1 MTIKELES
9 FISVA
14 REDLANIHK
23 RSLKDSMKDVA
34 KKALGRPS
42 ATKDMIFWP
51 AGVLLFGLTE
61 AITPVISESLK
72 AEITTDINSFIK
84 KWQDEGS
91 EKVSFVDDSVFG
103 AALLGMYKITD
114 DEKLKQSASKIY
126 DFLNNSPKNRTGSI
140 IYNPKAGNDYIFA
153 DGAGQSAMFLSR
165 YGAEIDDKAFELAA
179 TQLINYYD
187 HGMDFRSGLPY
198 HAFTMS
204 AAKKLGLLGWGRAMG
219 WLIMGY
225 AEFLTCI
232 YKTSD
237 IHNDAAGQVILPA
250 GIDSK
255 TLDIIKEQLINLVRT
270 TLSYQRLDA
279 GFSWQLQ
286 AIEGEPDTSATAMIG
301 YALARTLKSGIFDG
315 AATNNSQNSSR
326 NVNKGGDFDGN
337 STLSCESVKQSLL
350 RMQDFILLHSEKGS
364 VQKSL
369 SGCEDIGVHRQVY
382 GHYPWGQGAALAM
395 LTHTIQL

>member
-61 AITPVISESLK
+61 AISPVISESLK
-72 AEITTDINSFIK
+72 TEITTDINSFIK

-103 AALLGMYKITD
+103 AGLLGMYKITD

-204 AAKKLGLLGWGRAMG
+204 TAKKLGLLGWGRAMG

-225 AEFLTCI
+225 AEFLTSI

-255 TLDIIKEQLINLVRT
+255 TLDIIKEQFINLVRT
-270 TLSYQRLDA
+270 TLSYQRLDG

-286 AIEGEPDTSATAMIG
+286 SIEGEPDTSATAMIG
-301 YALARTLKSGIFDG
+301 YALAKTLECGLFREESLEAISDII
-315 AATNNSQNSSR
+315 
-326 NVNKGGDFDGN
+326 GDSDIN
-337 STLSCESVKQSLL
+337 EDKITKALL
-350 RMQDFILLHSEKGS
+350 RMQDFLLLHTDKGS